1 MMSFFTTSFDVSHNH
16 RWIQPVMYE
25 GGQAAYFGSEARPK
39 GPKPENQRTDR
50 GGEVPARKFGEVLA
64 VSCPHGVRSK
74 GFLADGVS
82 WNLLGAKFGRGYAP
96 VPHPPQVR
104 IWSQFHNPWSDWY
117 LMELSHRKELL
128 SLSHLHRRRRLEAVL
143 K

>member
-1 MMSFFTTSFDVSHNH
+1 M
-16 RWIQPVMYE
+16 
-25 GGQAAYFGSEARPK
+25 GGYSPSCTRGASRLFWVRGEAQRAEAREPK
-39 GPKPENQRTDR
+39 DRQR
-50 GGEVPARKFGEVLA
+50 GEVPTRKFGEVLA

-96 VPHPPQVR
+96 VPHPPEVR

-117 LMELSHRKELL
+117 LMELSHRKALL

-143 K
+143 N